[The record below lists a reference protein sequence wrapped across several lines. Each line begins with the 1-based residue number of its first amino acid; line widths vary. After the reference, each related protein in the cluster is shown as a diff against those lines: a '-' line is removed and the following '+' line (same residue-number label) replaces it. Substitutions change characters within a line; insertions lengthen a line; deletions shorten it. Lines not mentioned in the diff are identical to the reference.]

1 MARVAKALGVPAV
14 ASWDRQHSNSTH
26 ISADTIVRPTLLWID
41 DFEPGLAL
49 YKAMFENIG
58 FRVFTASSGEAG
70 VKLAAQNRPDVVVT
84 DYEMPGMDGEAV
96 AIAIKAMNSATPVV
110 LFSGSTLVPSR
121 TRRVVNAFCDKAGS
135 RDELLGTI
143 RRLLGKK
150 PVRTLQPPP
159 VTPASHVAHRT
170 VA

>member
-1 MARVAKALGVPAV
+1 MARVAKALGVSEV
-14 ASWDRQHSNSTH
+14 AGWDRQHSNSTH
-26 ISADTIVRPTLLWID
+26 MCADTTVRPTLLWID

-49 YKAMFENIG
+49 YKTMFENIG

-70 VKLAAQNRPDVVVT
+70 VKLAAQNCPDVVVT

-96 AIAIKAMNSATPVV
+96 AVAIKAINSATPVV

-135 RDELLGTI
+135 RDQLLGTI
-143 RRLLGKK
+143 RHLLGKK
-150 PVRTLQPPP
+150 PNRRLQPPP
-159 VTPASHVAHRT
+159 VAQASHDAHRT

>member
-1 MARVAKALGVPAV
+1 
-14 ASWDRQHSNSTH
+14 
-26 ISADTIVRPTLLWID
+26 
-41 DFEPGLAL
+41 
-49 YKAMFENIG
+49 MFENIG

-70 VKLAAQNRPDVVVT
+70 VKLAARNRPDVVIT

-96 AIAIKAMNSATPVV
+96 AIAIKAMNSDTPVV

-135 RDELLGTI
+135 RDQLLGTI
-143 RRLLGKK
+143 RQLLGKK
-150 PVRTLQPPP
+150 PARALQPPS
-159 VTPASHVAHRT
+159 VTAASHEAHRT

>member
-1 MARVAKALGVPAV
+1 MARVAKALGVSEV
-14 ASWDRQHSNSTH
+14 AGWDRQHSNSTH
-26 ISADTIVRPTLLWID
+26 MSADTTVRPTLLWID

-96 AIAIKAMNSATPVV
+96 AVAIKAINSATPVV

-135 RDELLGTI
+135 RDQLLGTI
-143 RRLLGKK
+143 RHLLEKK
-150 PVRTLQPPP
+150 PNRGLQPPP
-159 VTPASHVAHRT
+159 VAQASHDAHRT

>member
-1 MARVAKALGVPAV
+1 MARVAKAPRVLAA
-14 ASWDRQHSNSTH
+14 ASWDFRNSHSSH
-26 ISADTIVRPTLLWID
+26 MSADTTARPTLLWID

-58 FRVFTASSGEAG
+58 FRVFTASSGDAG
-70 VKLAAQNRPDVVVT
+70 VKLAARNCPDVVVT

-150 PVRTLQPPP
+150 PVRALQPPP
-159 VTPASHVAHRT
+159 VTPASHDAHRT

>member
-1 MARVAKALGVPAV
+1 MARVAKDRCVTIA
-14 ASWDRQHSNSTH
+14 ASWDRENAGSS
-26 ISADTIVRPTLLWID
+26 SADTTARPTLLWID

-49 YKAMFENIG
+49 YRAMFENIG

-70 VKLAAQNRPDVVVT
+70 VKLAAQNRPDVVIT

-135 RDELLGTI
+135 RDQLLGTI
-143 RRLLGKK
+143 RQLLGKK
-150 PVRTLQPPP
+150 PARALQPPP
-159 VTPASHVAHRT
+159 VTAASHEAHRT